1 MEEREL
7 IRHFIGLVGDYL
19 PLTGLKGTAP
29 EHLSL
34 HVLEHILRPVPKAL
48 NTGRLEADE
57 ARLFLVGFLPLVGE
71 LFGADGRQ
79 ALQAELESPVPE
91 ELTVQLE
98 YGHVR
103 RVLAQRGL
111 EPPASS
117 LTGRP
122 ELLAAA
128 VVWRLLELPRE
139 KRLRPFLE
147 LFGGGS
153 TGALKLRV
161 KIASGL
167 GAQPGRVSLG
177 GDGLEEYRTRESCLL
192 EGADG
197 DTVELEIAWVS
208 GAGEAALTPVDA
220 KLLGVGRGDTVG
232 VIFPEV

>member
-7 IRHFIGLVGDYL
+7 IRHFVGLVGDYL

-29 EHLSL
+29 EHLSI

-48 NTGRLEADE
+48 NTGQLEADE
-57 ARLFLVGFLPLVGE
+57 GRLFLVGFLPLVGE
-71 LFGADGRQ
+71 LFSADRRQ
-79 ALQAELESPVPE
+79 ALQSELELPVPQ
-91 ELTVQLE
+91 ELTTGLE

-103 RVLAQRGL
+103 QVLAQHGL
-111 EPPASS
+111 EPPPSS
-117 LTGRP
+117 LADRP

-128 VVWRLLELPRE
+128 AVWCLLELPRNE
-139 KRLRPFLE
+139 RLRPFGE

-167 GAQPGRVSLG
+167 GAQPGRVSLAI
-177 GDGLEEYRTRESCLL
+177 DGLEEYRTRESCLV
-192 EGADG
+192 EGANG

-220 KLLGVGRGDTVG
+220 KMLGVGRGDTVG